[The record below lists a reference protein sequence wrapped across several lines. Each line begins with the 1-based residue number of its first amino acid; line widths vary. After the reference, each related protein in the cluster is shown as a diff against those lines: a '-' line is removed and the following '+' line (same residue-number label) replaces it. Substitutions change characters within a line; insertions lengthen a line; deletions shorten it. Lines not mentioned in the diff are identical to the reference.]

1 MKPFRIGTA
10 GRLAF
15 IASLGLM
22 GVIAAER
29 PMHAAGQATLLLQP
43 TPLVLKDGRIA
54 NVSIH
59 EVSFAAGRA
68 EITAEASAGL
78 TELTRSV
85 GTDCFLTAQV
95 IGHIESSEVAEDDTL
110 NAHRLARA
118 RADAVQ
124 ASLIER
130 GLPAKAIASVWDWQF
145 MVREPRA
152 TLWIFQLIAGE
163 DCEGH
168 PLRED
173 MVAQAPQGQPA
184 APPAPRQAVVSA
196 LAPAD
201 PASAPGVAEAQPQP
215 VELAPAPKAAEPQ
228 RQPTRLASTPAVGEM
243 KRQPTGPASM
253 PMVAEIQRQPA
264 ERAPEPKAVPT
275 QRQAAA
281 APAPAAEKAPARAG
295 VPSVTQPLP
304 ESESAPA
311 ASGKPAERSVAAVV
325 PDTAKPAPRAS
336 KTKASN
342 AKIEAG
348 PEGGLIITFATNSSY
363 FPPGAGKRLS
373 QLLSNVDAEKRYEV
387 SLQVAVSG
395 ARDVVGAKSPAEAKR
410 YNTWLAE
417 RRLERVRQWLLENAD
432 PETVSI
438 RPEYLSDDESRRVV
452 VRLAP
457 IG

>member
-1 MKPFRIGTA
+1 MKPFRVGTA

-15 IASLGLM
+15 VASLGLM

-29 PMHAAGQATLLLQP
+29 PMQAAGQATPLLQP

-59 EVSFAAGRA
+59 EVAFAAGRA

-78 TELTRSV
+78 SELTRAV

-163 DCEGH
+163 DCEGR
-168 PLRED
+168 PLRAD
-173 MVAQAPQGQPA
+173 MVAQGPQGQPA
-184 APPAPRQAVVSA
+184 EPTARRQAVVSA
-196 LAPAD
+196 LAPAEA
-201 PASAPGVAEAQPQP
+201 ASAPSLAEAQPQP
-215 VELAPAPKAAEPQ
+215 VEVAPAKAAETP
-228 RQPTRLASTPAVGEM
+228 RQPTAPASTAAAM
-243 KRQPTGPASM
+243 
-253 PMVAEIQRQPA
+253 QRQPA
-264 ERAPEPKAVPT
+264 DPPSEPSAAER
-275 QRQAAA
+275 QRLAAAAQAAASPPRAA
-281 APAPAAEKAPARAG
+281 APAVAATKNAPPRGG

-304 ESESAPA
+304 EAARTPA
-311 ASGKPAERSVAAVV
+311 ASEQAPKRSVVAVAPDAAE
-325 PDTAKPAPRAS
+325 PARRAAPARRAS
-336 KTKASN
+336 KAEPSN
-342 AKIEAG
+342 AKIETG

-373 QLLSNVDAEKRYEV
+373 QFLSDVDDDKRYEV

-410 YNTWLAE
+410 YNEWLAE
-417 RRLERVRQWLLENAD
+417 RRLERVRQWLLEHAD
-432 PETVSI
+432 PETLSI
-438 RPEYLSDDESRRVV
+438 RPEYMSDDESRRVV
-452 VRLAP
+452 VRVTP

>member
-1 MKPFRIGTA
+1 
-10 GRLAF
+10 
-15 IASLGLM
+15 
-22 GVIAAER
+22 
-29 PMHAAGQATLLLQP
+29 
-43 TPLVLKDGRIA
+43 LVHKDGRIA

-59 EVSFAAGRA
+59 EVAFAAGRA
-68 EITAEASAGL
+68 EITAAASAGL
-78 TELTRSV
+78 NELTRSV

-163 DCEGH
+163 DCEGR
-168 PLRED
+168 PLGAD
-173 MVAQAPQGQPA
+173 MVAQGPGGQPA
-184 APPAPRQAVVSA
+184 APPARQAVVSA
-196 LAPAD
+196 LAPAE
-201 PASAPGVAEAQPQP
+201 AVAAPRVAEAPPQP
-215 VELAPAPKAAEPQ
+215 AELAPVPKASETP
-228 RQPTRLASTPAVGEM
+228 RQPPAPASTA
-243 KRQPTGPASM
+243 A
-253 PMVAEIQRQPA
+253 AIQRQPA
-264 ERAPEPKAVPT
+264 DPASEPKAAER
-275 QRQAAA
+275 QRLAAA
-281 APAPAAEKAPARAG
+281 APAAASPPRAAAPPEAAAKKAPARGG

-304 ESESAPA
+304 EAEGTPA
-311 ASGKPAERSVAAVV
+311 ASETPPERSVAAVA
-325 PDTAKPAPRAS
+325 PDAAEPARRAS
-336 KTKASN
+336 PARRAAKAEPSN
-342 AKIEAG
+342 AKIETG

-363 FPPGAGKRLS
+363 FPPGAGRRLS
-373 QLLSNVDAEKRYEV
+373 QLLSDVDDDKRYEV

-410 YNTWLAE
+410 YNEWLAG
-417 RRLERVRQWLLENAD
+417 RRLERVRQWLLEHAD
-432 PETVSI
+432 PETLSI

-452 VRLAP
+452 VRVTP